1 MRRSVRSAARW
12 VFGAAAAL
20 LFAIVAG
27 AGNAQAQTTSL
38 CINRAGRIK
47 GIDTTCGRNQDSLS
61 WLTNGLPGGAGGT
74 VGPQG
79 PAGLAGAQGPQG
91 TQGAQGPAG
100 VAGVTGPAGAIGA
113 TGPTGAQG
121 AVGPAGPAGPVGA
134 TGAAGLTGA
143 TGALGATGPA
153 GPIGLT
159 GPQGPQGAQG
169 LPGLTGIAGPQGIA
183 GATGPIGPVGP
194 DGVETTLLVG
204 GNLGE
209 EVGSGAGGTQLDP
222 ATTIY
227 LGPNDG
233 ADPAIAN
240 VALRLPAGTVKN
252 LIVQVDFAPGI
263 ALQTDVF
270 NVCISSN
277 CDTGVTC
284 TVIGIG
290 QTQCADTIDTAT
302 LTAGQTLSLQA
313 TASATSHFT
322 NVTWSLE
329 YQH

>member
-1 MRRSVRSAARW
+1 MRRSFRSAARW
-12 VFGAAAAL
+12 IFGAAAAL

-27 AGNAQAQTTSL
+27 ASNVQAQTTSL

-47 GIDTTCGRNQDSLS
+47 GIDTSCNPNQDSLT
-61 WLTNGLPGGAGGT
+61 WLTNGLPGTSGTT

-79 PAGLAGAQGPQG
+79 PPGVAGLQGPQG
-91 TQGAQGPAG
+91 AQGAQGPAG
-100 VAGVTGPAGAIGA
+100 VAGITGPTGAIGA

-121 AVGPAGPAGPVGA
+121 AVGPTGPAGPVGA
-134 TGAAGLTGA
+134 TGAAGLTGPA
-143 TGALGATGPA
+143 GALGPIGPT

-169 LPGLTGIAGPQGIA
+169 LPGLTGLAGPQGIV
-183 GATGPIGPVGP
+183 GLTGPTGPTGSN
-194 DGVETTLLVG
+194 GVETTQLVG
-204 GNLGE
+204 GNFGQ
-209 EVGSGAGGTQLDP
+209 EVASAAGGTQLDP
-222 ATTIY
+222 GTTIF

-233 ADPAIAN
+233 ADPNIAN
-240 VALRLPAGTVKN
+240 VAVPLPAGTVKF
-252 LIVQVDFAPGI
+252 LIVQVDFAPGV
-263 ALQTDVF
+263 ALQTDTF
-270 NVCISSN
+270 NVCISGD

-284 TVIGIG
+284 TVTGIG
-290 QTQCADTIDTAT
+290 QTQCSDIVDTAA
-302 LTAGQTLSLQA
+302 LTDGQTLSLEA